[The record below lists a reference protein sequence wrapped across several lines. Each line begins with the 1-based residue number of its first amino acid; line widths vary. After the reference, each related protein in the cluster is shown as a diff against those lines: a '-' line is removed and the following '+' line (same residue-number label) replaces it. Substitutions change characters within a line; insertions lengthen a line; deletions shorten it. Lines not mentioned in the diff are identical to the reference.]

1 MRKLSRTTL
10 AVTLGGFAAALP
22 MSMFVSMGTASAQQ
36 DLSPIVNT
44 TCNYDQVV
52 AALNDQQP
60 ALAGQLAAQP
70 TSQAM
75 LRSFLASP
83 PPQRQATATQLAGYP
98 GAQSVIGPLLGVAGS
113 CNNY

>member
-22 MSMFVSMGTASAQQ
+22 MSMFVSAGAASAQ

-44 TCNYDQVV
+44 TCSYEQVV

-60 ALAGQLAAQP
+60 ALANQLAAQP

-98 GAQSVIGPLLGVAGS
+98 GAQSVIGPLLGIAGS